1 MILANEGWFIS
12 NDISLEL
19 LLKVNHNRIDEVEEE
34 LILYYEENFVLIQE
48 KLNMDCCLWMK
59 QI

>member
-19 LLKVNHNRIDEVEEE
+19 LLKVNHNRIDEVEEK

-48 KLNMDCCLWMK
+48 N
-59 QI
+59 